1 MDREAHKAGVQIHIS
16 DICLLADYGLV
27 WLKHYIPAK
36 LQPDFF
42 SVRFK
47 FVYVTGHFKSA
58 GKY

>member
-16 DICLLADYGLV
+16 DICLLTGHALV
-27 WLKHYIPAK
+27 WLEDYIPAK

-47 FVYVTGHFKSA
+47 LYVLPDI
-58 GKY
+58 